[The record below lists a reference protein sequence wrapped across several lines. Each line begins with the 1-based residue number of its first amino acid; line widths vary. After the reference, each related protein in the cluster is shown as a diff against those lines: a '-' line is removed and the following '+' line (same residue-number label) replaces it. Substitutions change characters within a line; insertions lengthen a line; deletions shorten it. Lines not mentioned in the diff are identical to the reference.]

1 MALTLTTKAR
11 NASADARTAL
21 VNEGSG
27 AGKVRIYT
35 AAFASMLVEIAFDD
49 PAFAAASS
57 GSASASGLPNSGTA
71 VATGTADVY
80 RVMDSDNEEMWA
92 GAVGSDLTLDNTS
105 IVSGQ
110 TVSIASWA
118 HAQAAS

>member
-11 NASADARTAL
+11 NASADARVDL
-21 VNEGSG
+21 VDEGAG

-35 AAFASMLVEIAFDD
+35 AAFATMLVEIAFDD
-49 PAFAAASS
+49 PAFGAASS
-57 GSASASGLPNSGTA
+57 GSASAAGLPNSGTA
-71 VATGTADVY
+71 AATGTAAVY
-80 RVMDSDNEEMWA
+80 RVMDSDNEEMWS
-92 GAVGSDLTLDNTS
+92 GAVGSDMTLDNTS

-110 TVSIASWA
+110 TVSITSWA

>member
-1 MALTLTTKAR
+1 MALTLSTKAR
-11 NASADARTAL
+11 NASVDGRTAL

-35 AAFASMLVEIAFDD
+35 AAFATLLVDVAFDD
-49 PAFAAASS
+49 PAFAAAAS

-71 VATGTADVY
+71 VAAGTAAVY
-80 RVMDSDNEEMWA
+80 RVTDSDNEVMWD
-92 GAVGSDLTLDNTS
+92 GAVGSDLTIDNAV
-105 IVSGQ
+105 IAIGQ
-110 TVSIASWA
+110 TVTITSWA